1 MDMSTASAGPLV
13 DVPSELLDVMA
24 PIRRTLRRAIRRD
37 LPDEVL
43 PPAQVELLGLIDR
56 ARGVRVSDAAAAL
69 QLAPNTVSTLV
80 HQLTRAG
87 LARRERDPD
96 DRRSVRL
103 WPTPEAERV
112 LSVRREF
119 RRQAVAGALD
129 RMSLGDRRRI
139 EAALPALRRLL
150 QHLDDAGHLEC
161 SIPTEDCV

>member
-1 MDMSTASAGPLV
+1 
-13 DVPSELLDVMA
+13 
-24 PIRRTLRRAIRRD
+24 
-37 LPDEVL
+37 
-43 PPAQVELLGLIDR
+43 LLGFIDR

-96 DRRSVRL
+96 DGRSVRL

-112 LSVRREF
+112 LFARREF
-119 RRQAVAGALD
+119 RRRAVARALD
-129 RMSLGDRRRI
+129 RMGASDRRRI

-150 QHLDDAGHLEC
+150 EQLDDASDLEY
-161 SIPTEDCV
+161 SDPPEDRV

>member
-1 MDMSTASAGPLV
+1 MSMVSATPLV
-13 DVPSELLDVMA
+13 DVPSELLDVIG

-43 PPAQVELLGLIDR
+43 PPAQVELLGFIDR
-56 ARGVRVSDAAAAL
+56 TRGVRVSDAAAAL

-80 HQLTRAG
+80 HQLTGAG

-119 RRQAVAGALD
+119 RRRAVAGAL
-129 RMSLGDRRRI
+129 
-139 EAALPALRRLL
+139 
-150 QHLDDAGHLEC
+150 
-161 SIPTEDCV
+161 

>member
-1 MDMSTASAGPLV
+1 MSTLSAAPLV
-13 DVPSELLDVMA
+13 DVPSELLDVIG

-43 PPAQVELLGLIDR
+43 PQAQVELLGLIDR
-56 ARGVRVSDAAAAL
+56 DRGVRVSDAAAAL

-87 LARRERDPD
+87 LARRERDAD

-119 RRQAVAGALD
+119 RRRAVAGALD
-129 RMSLGDRRRI
+129 RMGLGDRRRI

-150 QHLDDAGHLEC
+150 EHLDGSSHFDYSNPAE
-161 SIPTEDCV
+161 ERV